1 MGENYLYKE
10 TVSKTNFSGLKL
22 VKRGKVRDI
31 YDLGDKL
38 LIVATDRLSA
48 FDVILPNGIPYKG
61 KVLTALSKFW
71 FDKIK
76 DVVPI
81 HVVSFDVKDYP
92 PECAPYKE
100 TLRGRSM
107 LVLKTEVIPVECVV
121 RGYLSGSAF
130 EEYKRTGGTVS
141 GINLGAGLV
150 ESSKLKEPI
159 FTPSTKAEAGHDENI
174 TFEQMKGIVGSERA
188 EKLKEYTLNVYK
200 RACSIAEQR
209 GIIIADTKFEF
220 GILKGQIYIIDE
232 VLTPDSSRF
241 WPMDDYAPGR
251 PQKSFD
257 KQFVRDY
264 LLTLDWDK
272 TPPAPELPEDVI
284 LKTSKKYLDALEKL
298 ADVKL

>member
-22 VKRGKVRDI
+22 VRRGKVRDI

-92 PECAPYKE
+92 SECAPYKE

-130 EEYKRTGGTVS
+130 EEYKRTGGTV
-141 GINLGAGLV
+141 
-150 ESSKLKEPI
+150 
-159 FTPSTKAEAGHDENI
+159 
-174 TFEQMKGIVGSERA
+174 
-188 EKLKEYTLNVYK
+188 
-200 RACSIAEQR
+200 
-209 GIIIADTKFEF
+209 
-220 GILKGQIYIIDE
+220 
-232 VLTPDSSRF
+232 
-241 WPMDDYAPGR
+241 
-251 PQKSFD
+251 
-257 KQFVRDY
+257 
-264 LLTLDWDK
+264 
-272 TPPAPELPEDVI
+272 
-284 LKTSKKYLDALEKL
+284 
-298 ADVKL
+298 